1 MCAWRQP
8 PLFLFVHS
16 DLNYLSDFVCY
27 LLMFHYSCYVSVF
40 GICVLFFANV
50 CLRPLVACTIT
61 AGTLALGD
69 SDHAAAIF
77 EAWQEIYILD
87 KVTLQS

>member
-50 CLRPLVACTIT
+50 CLRPLLRARSQ
-61 AGTLALGD
+61 LGLSLSVD
-69 SDHAAAIF
+69 SDSAAAIF